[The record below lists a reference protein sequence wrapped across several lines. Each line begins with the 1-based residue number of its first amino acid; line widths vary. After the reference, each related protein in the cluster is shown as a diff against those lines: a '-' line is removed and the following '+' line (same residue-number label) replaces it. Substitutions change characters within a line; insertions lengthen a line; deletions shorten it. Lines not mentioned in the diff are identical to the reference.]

1 MTFML
6 KDEGGIQSLIRR
18 KNPMIPK
25 LISISGP
32 LEGKIFPITDADVT
46 IGRGPSNSI
55 GIADP
60 LLSRQ
65 HCRITREGAAFNL
78 YDLGSFNGTFVNGA
92 PIKKQAIAHGDLIK
106 TGASILLFVCQEESD
121 SESSQLRFA
130 EDDPAMQSTIYLR
143 REESLYFNA
152 LKEQTDLP
160 PSARTARNF
169 RALLQIGLEI
179 NAIRDLETLQR
190 RLLELIFTVTPAER
204 GAILLADSG
213 AEDFSSVFGLHRS
226 GRQEKSVSVSRSIA
240 QRVMR
245 EGVGILSASLAD
257 DSSISS
263 GPGSTGQNTHS
274 SGAQSALAAPLTTSA
289 EVFGVVYLEMTNTA
303 AGAAAGFDSDHLQL
317 VTAISNLAA
326 VALDTA
332 RYVERLNNETKR
344 LQDELDFGRTMIAES
359 PPMNEVRA
367 FIAKVAP
374 TDSTVLIRGE
384 SGTGKE
390 MVARA
395 IHLNSP
401 RAKNAFI
408 AINCAVLPENLIESE
423 LFGHEKGAFTGA
435 IAQKK
440 GKFELADGGTV
451 FLDEIGE
458 LAPRLQAKLL
468 RVVQENEF
476 ERVGGLRL
484 IKLNARLIAAT
495 NKDLDAAIQSREFRE
510 DLFFRLNVLTLTI
523 PPLRMRRDDIPLLA
537 DYFVTKYAA
546 RCQRRIKGVTTAAR
560 ACLERY
566 DWPGNVRELESAI
579 QRAVVMSA
587 TEFITPEDLP
597 DDVLESEATDDG
609 APATPSPGNPMMIKP
624 PTTKYH
630 DAIKEAKKQI
640 IMSAIEQASG
650 NLSEAAKLL
659 GLHPNNLYRLIRNL
673 NLKSRLKKQPW
684 SS

>member
-1 MTFML
+1 
-6 KDEGGIQSLIRR
+6 
-18 KNPMIPK
+18 MIPK

-32 LEGKIFPITDADVT
+32 LEGTIFSITDADVT

-55 GIADP
+55 CIADP

-65 HCRITREGAAFNL
+65 HCRITREGEVFNL
-78 YDLGSFNGTFVNGA
+78 QDLGSFNGTFVNGV
-92 PIKKQAIAHGDLIK
+92 PIKEQAIAHRDLIK
-106 TGASILLFVCQEESD
+106 TGDSILLFICHEESD
-121 SESSQLRFA
+121 SESVSDSGADPGRVRYA
-130 EDDPAMQSTIYLR
+130 EDDPAMQSTIFLR
-143 REESLYFNA
+143 REDSLYFNA
-152 LKEQTDLP
+152 LKGQTDLP
-160 PSARTARNF
+160 PTARTARNF

-213 AEDFSSVFGLHRS
+213 AEDFASVFGLHRS

-240 QRVMR
+240 RRVMR
-245 EGVGILSASLAD
+245 EGVGVLSAGVAD
-257 DSSISS
+257 DASLQSA
-263 GPGSTGQNTHS
+263 QAV
-274 SGAQSALAAPLTTSA
+274 GAQSALAAPLITSA
-289 EVFGVVYLEMTNTA
+289 EVFGVVYLEMN
-303 AGAAAGFDSDHLQL
+303 GPSSDFDSDHLQL

-326 VALDTA
+326 VALGTA
-332 RYVERLNNETKR
+332 RYVERLSNETKR
-344 LQDELDFGRTMIAES
+344 LQDELNFDRAMIGES
-359 PPMNEVRA
+359 APMKEVRG

-374 TDSTVLIRGE
+374 TESTVLIRGE

-401 RAKNAFI
+401 RAKFPFI
-408 AINCAVLPENLIESE
+408 AINCAALPENLIESE

-458 LAPRLQAKLL
+458 LAPKLQVKLL
-468 RVVQENEF
+468 RVLQENEF
-476 ERVGGLRL
+476 ERVGGLRP

-495 NKDLDAAIQSREFRE
+495 NKELEAAIQSREFRE
-510 DLFFRLNVLTLTI
+510 DLFFRLNVLTLTM
-523 PPLRMRRDDIPLLA
+523 PPLRLRREDIPLLA

-546 RCQRRIKGVTTAAR
+546 KCQRRIKGVTAAAR
-560 ACLERY
+560 SCLERY
-566 DWPGNVRELESAI
+566 DWPGNVRELESAV
-579 QRAVVMSA
+579 QRAVVMAA

-597 DDVLESEATDDG
+597 DDVLESEAADAG
-609 APATPSPGNPMMIKP
+609 APATPDPDDQRVITAGAA
-624 PTTKYH
+624 PTPKYH
-630 DAIKEAKKQI
+630 DAVREAKKQVI
-640 IMSAIEQASG
+640 INAIEQASG
-650 NLSEAAKLL
+650 NYVEAARLL

-673 NLKSRLKKQPW
+673 NLKSRLKKQT
-684 SS
+684 